1 MSYIDTL
8 RHPVIARL
16 SLIQLLSYF
25 GTWFSQV
32 AIFSM
37 LVAYKAD
44 EVTIAL
50 VAAMGMLPAVILA
63 PVIGIIIDRISF
75 KKLMAILLL
84 IEISMT
90 LSFIGIDS
98 LEYVWILMI
107 LIFVRSSAASM
118 LFSAEMSLFPKL
130 LTGEML
136 KNTNEIHSII
146 WSLCYASGMAVGG
159 LTTYYMG
166 FDTAFL
172 IDALLYLVALLIL
185 LGLQLSLSNEPHQD
199 SSWVMLKEGFRYLLS
214 NRKIIHLILLHATLG
229 LTSFDALVTL
239 LADYEYKEIIAVPL
253 AIGWMNAT
261 RAIALSIGPF
271 FIGKIINKNRLHYF
285 FILEGLGIILW
296 SQLQFNFYLALIGLF
311 AAGFFTTTLWSYTYL
326 LIQEEIE
333 PRLMGRII
341 SYNDMF
347 FMLANVL
354 VALFIGYGAE
364 WGLSLESITVVLGLG
379 FVAAA
384 LYYAWFRKHYLA
396 EPPAHHGH

>member
-1 MSYIDTL
+1 MSYTETL
-8 RHPVIARL
+8 KHPVIGRL
-16 SLIQLLSYF
+16 SLIQLISYF

-37 LVAYKAD
+37 LVSYHAD

-63 PVIGIIIDRISF
+63 PVIGIIIDRIPF
-75 KKLMAILLL
+75 KKLMMILLA
-84 IEISMT
+84 IEVSMT
-90 LSFIGIDS
+90 LSFMLINS
-98 LEYVWILMI
+98 LDYIWALMI
-107 LIFVRSSAASM
+107 LIFIRSSAASM
-118 LFSAEMSLFPKL
+118 LFSAEMSLFPKIL
-130 LTGEML
+130 KGKML

-159 LTTYYMG
+159 LATYYMG

-172 IDALLYLVALLIL
+172 VDALLYLLAIFIL
-185 LGLQLSLSNEPHQD
+185 LGLQLSLEEEIHRDSNWQMFKD
-199 SSWVMLKEGFRYLLS
+199 GFHYFIS
-214 NRKIIHLILLHATLG
+214 KRKIVHLVLLHAALG

-239 LADYEYKEIIAVPL
+239 LADFDYKELIAVPL

-261 RAIALSIGPF
+261 RAIALMVGPF
-271 FIGKIINKNRLHYF
+271 FVSKIVNKNTLHYF

-296 SQLQFNFYLALIGLF
+296 SQLQFNFYFGLVGLF

-333 PRLMGRII
+333 PKFMGRVI

-354 VALFIGYGAE
+354 VALFIGYSAE
-364 WGLSLESITVVLGLG
+364 WGLSLEYITVILGSG
-379 FVAAA
+379 FIVIAG
-384 LYYAWFRKHYLA
+384 YYAWFKRQYL
-396 EPPAHHGH
+396 